1 VQPLGSKASLSNGN
15 EPQELTDMLSAFE
28 KLNRVVIT
36 IHSNTVKKN
45 GRFDLIVV
53 ANAVPEGAANMAA
66 QFLGSASALCW
77 GSEFKNLM
85 GLYTSLLYKLDFQLA
100 ELEWGKVKT
109 QR

>member
-1 VQPLGSKASLSNGN
+1 
-15 EPQELTDMLSAFE
+15 
-28 KLNRVVIT
+28 
-36 IHSNTVKKN
+36 
-45 GRFDLIVV
+45 
-53 ANAVPEGAANMAA
+53 MAA